1 MAISPRHPSLADFP
15 STRSLYIAPQGTAL
29 RLAIVGAACLPSIF
43 QRIVRGIVRFDELED
58 RLVRL
63 ERVADDVAALE
74 GDHSSGPAV
83 DRYRDD
89 ECRGVPPGLE
99 SGRRRGRLRL

>member
-15 STRSLYIAPQGTAL
+15 ST
-29 RLAIVGAACLPSIF
+29 IVGAACLPSIF